1 MAKKEAPAPE
11 GERNSSNSIFWR
23 TFLMLMVLIVVSVLG
38 GLQTYW
44 TFNEESIARSISQQI
59 VSMTNLTRY
68 ALISADPVYRPDLLN
83 ILASEEGLRIVPKED
98 SDHTTPLTD
107 TSTVSLIEQM
117 VHEGLGPHTV
127 LASEVNGEKGL
138 WVSLSIDGDQYW
150 LMTRKKLFDRPSG
163 TSWLWWGI
171 IAFMLS
177 TLGATL
183 AMLVSRYLLRDW
195 VQRRF
200 AAQMSTID
208 AGMDRD
214 GARYLFALRLMPLFP
229 FFLVNLLMGLTRLRV
244 RHYWWVS
251 QLAMLPATVIYLNA
265 GRELGKLTS
274 LRDILSPGL
283 LFAFTL
289 LGLLPLVTRWLFSR
303 YIPSIKK

>member
-1 MAKKEAPAPE
+1 MLSLDTLKMHQQTLLDRVEQAPLQSALIYFAVYVLL
-11 GERNSSNSIFWR
+11 SALSIPGAALL
-23 TFLMLMVLIVVSVLG
+23 TLLG
-38 GLQTYW
+38 GALFSLWEATLL
-44 TFNEESIARSISQQI
+44 
-59 VSMTNLTRY
+59 VSF
-68 ALISADPVYRPDLLN
+68 A
-83 ILASEEGLRIVPKED
+83 
-98 SDHTTPLTD
+98 
-107 TSTVSLIEQM
+107 
-117 VHEGLGPHTV
+117 
-127 LASEVNGEKGL
+127 
-138 WVSLSIDGDQYW
+138 
-150 LMTRKKLFDRPSG
+150 
-163 TSWLWWGI
+163 
-171 IAFMLS
+171 S

-200 AAQMSTID
+200 DAQMSTID

-244 RHYWWVS
+244 CHYWWVS

-274 LRDILSPGL
+274 LRDILSPGV

-289 LGLLPLVTRWLFSR
+289 LGLLPLATRWLFSR
-303 YIPSIKK
+303 NIPSIKK

>member
-1 MAKKEAPAPE
+1 MLSLDTLKIHQQTLLDRVEQAPLQSALIYFAVYVLV
-11 GERNSSNSIFWR
+11 SALSIPGAALL
-23 TFLMLMVLIVVSVLG
+23 TLLG
-38 GLQTYW
+38 GAI
-44 TFNEESIARSISQQI
+44 FNLWEA
-59 VSMTNLTRY
+59 T
-68 ALISADPVYRPDLLN
+68 LL
-83 ILASEEGLRIVPKED
+83 
-98 SDHTTPLTD
+98 
-107 TSTVSLIEQM
+107 VSL
-117 VHEGLGPHTV
+117 
-127 LASEVNGEKGL
+127 A
-138 WVSLSIDGDQYW
+138 
-150 LMTRKKLFDRPSG
+150 
-163 TSWLWWGI
+163 
-171 IAFMLS
+171 S

-200 AAQMSTID
+200 AAQMNTID
-208 AGMDRD
+208 VGMVRD

-229 FFLVNLLMGLTRLRV
+229 FFLVNLLMGLTRIQV

-265 GRELGKLTS
+265 GRELGKLTT

>member
-1 MAKKEAPAPE
+1 MLSLDTLKIHQQTLLDRVEQAPLQSALIYFAVYVLV
-11 GERNSSNSIFWR
+11 SALSIPGAALL
-23 TFLMLMVLIVVSVLG
+23 TLLG
-38 GLQTYW
+38 GAIFSLWEAT
-44 TFNEESIARSISQQI
+44 
-59 VSMTNLTRY
+59 
-68 ALISADPVYRPDLLN
+68 LL
-83 ILASEEGLRIVPKED
+83 
-98 SDHTTPLTD
+98 
-107 TSTVSLIEQM
+107 VSL
-117 VHEGLGPHTV
+117 
-127 LASEVNGEKGL
+127 A
-138 WVSLSIDGDQYW
+138 
-150 LMTRKKLFDRPSG
+150 
-163 TSWLWWGI
+163 
-171 IAFMLS
+171 S

-200 AAQMSTID
+200 AAQMNTID
-208 AGMDRD
+208 AGMVRD

-229 FFLVNLLMGLTRLRV
+229 FFLVNLLMGLTRILV

-265 GRELGKLTS
+265 GRELGKLTT

>member
-1 MAKKEAPAPE
+1 MLSLDTLKIHQQTLLDRVEQAPLQSALIYFAVYVLV
-11 GERNSSNSIFWR
+11 SALSIPGA
-23 TFLMLMVLIVVSVLG
+23 VLLTLLG
-38 GLQTYW
+38 GAI
-44 TFNEESIARSISQQI
+44 FNLWEA
-59 VSMTNLTRY
+59 T
-68 ALISADPVYRPDLLN
+68 LL
-83 ILASEEGLRIVPKED
+83 
-98 SDHTTPLTD
+98 
-107 TSTVSLIEQM
+107 VSL
-117 VHEGLGPHTV
+117 
-127 LASEVNGEKGL
+127 A
-138 WVSLSIDGDQYW
+138 
-150 LMTRKKLFDRPSG
+150 
-163 TSWLWWGI
+163 
-171 IAFMLS
+171 S
-177 TLGATL
+177 TLGTTL

-200 AAQMSTID
+200 AAQMNTID
-208 AGMDRD
+208 AGMVRD

-229 FFLVNLLMGLTRLRV
+229 FFLVNLLMGLTRIQV

-265 GRELGKLTS
+265 GRELGKLTT

>member
-1 MAKKEAPAPE
+1 MLSLDTLKIHQHTLLDRVELAPLQSALIYFAVYVLV
-11 GERNSSNSIFWR
+11 SALSIPGAALL
-23 TFLMLMVLIVVSVLG
+23 TLLG
-38 GLQTYW
+38 GAIFSLWEAT
-44 TFNEESIARSISQQI
+44 
-59 VSMTNLTRY
+59 
-68 ALISADPVYRPDLLN
+68 LL
-83 ILASEEGLRIVPKED
+83 
-98 SDHTTPLTD
+98 
-107 TSTVSLIEQM
+107 VSL
-117 VHEGLGPHTV
+117 
-127 LASEVNGEKGL
+127 A
-138 WVSLSIDGDQYW
+138 
-150 LMTRKKLFDRPSG
+150 
-163 TSWLWWGI
+163 
-171 IAFMLS
+171 S

-200 AAQMSTID
+200 AAQMNTID
-208 AGMDRD
+208 AGMVRD
-214 GARYLFALRLMPLFP
+214 GASYLFALRLMPLFP
-229 FFLVNLLMGLTRLRV
+229 FFLVNLLMGLTRIQV

-265 GRELGKLTS
+265 GRELGKLTT

>member
-1 MAKKEAPAPE
+1 MNIKKISLLCALLGA
-11 GERNSSNSIFWR
+11 F
-23 TFLMLMVLIVVSVLG
+23 VLIVVLLPPGMLSLDTLKIHQQTLLDRVEQAPLQSALIYFAVYVLVSALSIPGAALLTLLG
-38 GLQTYW
+38 GAI
-44 TFNEESIARSISQQI
+44 FNLWEATLL
-59 VSMTNLTRY
+59 VS
-68 ALISADPVYRPDLLN
+68 
-83 ILASEEGLRIVPKED
+83 LAS
-98 SDHTTPLTD
+98 
-107 TSTVSLIEQM
+107 
-117 VHEGLGPHTV
+117 
-127 LASEVNGEKGL
+127 
-138 WVSLSIDGDQYW
+138 
-150 LMTRKKLFDRPSG
+150 
-163 TSWLWWGI
+163 
-171 IAFMLS
+171 
-177 TLGATL
+177 TLCATL

-200 AAQMSTID
+200 AAQMNTID
-208 AGMDRD
+208 VGMVRD

-229 FFLVNLLMGLTRLRV
+229 FFLVNLLMGLTRIQV

-265 GRELGKLTS
+265 GRELGKLTT

>member
-1 MAKKEAPAPE
+1 MNIKKISLLCALLGAFVLTVVLLPPGILSLDTLKMHQQTLLDRVEQAPLQSALVYFAVYVLL
-11 GERNSSNSIFWR
+11 SALSIPGAALL
-23 TFLMLMVLIVVSVLG
+23 TLLG
-38 GLQTYW
+38 GALFSLWEATLL
-44 TFNEESIARSISQQI
+44 
-59 VSMTNLTRY
+59 VSF
-68 ALISADPVYRPDLLN
+68 A
-83 ILASEEGLRIVPKED
+83 
-98 SDHTTPLTD
+98 
-107 TSTVSLIEQM
+107 
-117 VHEGLGPHTV
+117 
-127 LASEVNGEKGL
+127 
-138 WVSLSIDGDQYW
+138 
-150 LMTRKKLFDRPSG
+150 
-163 TSWLWWGI
+163 
-171 IAFMLS
+171 S

-244 RHYWWVS
+244 HHYWWVS

>member
-1 MAKKEAPAPE
+1 MLSLDTLKMHQQTLIDRVEQAPLQSALIYFAVYVLL
-11 GERNSSNSIFWR
+11 SALSIPGAALL
-23 TFLMLMVLIVVSVLG
+23 TLLG
-38 GLQTYW
+38 GAIFSLW
-44 TFNEESIARSISQQI
+44 EAMLL
-59 VSMTNLTRY
+59 VSF
-68 ALISADPVYRPDLLN
+68 A
-83 ILASEEGLRIVPKED
+83 
-98 SDHTTPLTD
+98 
-107 TSTVSLIEQM
+107 
-117 VHEGLGPHTV
+117 
-127 LASEVNGEKGL
+127 
-138 WVSLSIDGDQYW
+138 
-150 LMTRKKLFDRPSG
+150 
-163 TSWLWWGI
+163 
-171 IAFMLS
+171 S

-229 FFLVNLLMGLTRLRV
+229 FFLVNLLMGLTRIQV

>member
-1 MAKKEAPAPE
+1 MNIKKISLLCALLGA
-11 GERNSSNSIFWR
+11 F
-23 TFLMLMVLIVVSVLG
+23 VLIVVLLPPGMLSLDTLKIHQQTLLDRVEQAPLQSALIYFAVYVLVSALSIPGAVLLTLLG
-38 GLQTYW
+38 GAI
-44 TFNEESIARSISQQI
+44 FNLWEA
-59 VSMTNLTRY
+59 T
-68 ALISADPVYRPDLLN
+68 LL
-83 ILASEEGLRIVPKED
+83 
-98 SDHTTPLTD
+98 
-107 TSTVSLIEQM
+107 VSL
-117 VHEGLGPHTV
+117 
-127 LASEVNGEKGL
+127 A
-138 WVSLSIDGDQYW
+138 
-150 LMTRKKLFDRPSG
+150 
-163 TSWLWWGI
+163 
-171 IAFMLS
+171 S

-200 AAQMSTID
+200 AAQMNTID
-208 AGMDRD
+208 VGMVRD

-229 FFLVNLLMGLTRLRV
+229 FFLVNLLMGLTRIQV

-265 GRELGKLTS
+265 GRELGKLTT

>member
-1 MAKKEAPAPE
+1 MLSLDTLKMHQQTLIDRVEQAPLQSALIYFAVYVLL
-11 GERNSSNSIFWR
+11 SALSIPGAALL
-23 TFLMLMVLIVVSVLG
+23 TLLG
-38 GLQTYW
+38 GALFSLWEATLL
-44 TFNEESIARSISQQI
+44 
-59 VSMTNLTRY
+59 VSF
-68 ALISADPVYRPDLLN
+68 A
-83 ILASEEGLRIVPKED
+83 
-98 SDHTTPLTD
+98 
-107 TSTVSLIEQM
+107 
-117 VHEGLGPHTV
+117 
-127 LASEVNGEKGL
+127 
-138 WVSLSIDGDQYW
+138 
-150 LMTRKKLFDRPSG
+150 
-163 TSWLWWGI
+163 
-171 IAFMLS
+171 S

-244 RHYWWVS
+244 RHYWWGS

>member
-1 MAKKEAPAPE
+1 MLSLDTLKIHQHTLLDRVEQAPLQSALIYFAVYVLV
-11 GERNSSNSIFWR
+11 SALSIPGAALL
-23 TFLMLMVLIVVSVLG
+23 TLLG
-38 GLQTYW
+38 GAIFSLWEAT
-44 TFNEESIARSISQQI
+44 
-59 VSMTNLTRY
+59 
-68 ALISADPVYRPDLLN
+68 LL
-83 ILASEEGLRIVPKED
+83 
-98 SDHTTPLTD
+98 
-107 TSTVSLIEQM
+107 VSL
-117 VHEGLGPHTV
+117 
-127 LASEVNGEKGL
+127 A
-138 WVSLSIDGDQYW
+138 
-150 LMTRKKLFDRPSG
+150 
-163 TSWLWWGI
+163 
-171 IAFMLS
+171 S

-200 AAQMSTID
+200 AAQMNTID
-208 AGMDRD
+208 VGMVRD

-229 FFLVNLLMGLTRLRV
+229 FFLVNLLMGLTRIQV

-265 GRELGKLTS
+265 GRELGKLTT

>member
-1 MAKKEAPAPE
+1 MNIKKISLLCALLGAFVLTVVLLPPGMLSLDTLKMHQQTLLDRVEQAPLQSALIYFAVYVLL
-11 GERNSSNSIFWR
+11 SALSIPGAALL
-23 TFLMLMVLIVVSVLG
+23 TLLG
-38 GLQTYW
+38 GALFSLWEATLL
-44 TFNEESIARSISQQI
+44 
-59 VSMTNLTRY
+59 VSF
-68 ALISADPVYRPDLLN
+68 A
-83 ILASEEGLRIVPKED
+83 
-98 SDHTTPLTD
+98 
-107 TSTVSLIEQM
+107 
-117 VHEGLGPHTV
+117 
-127 LASEVNGEKGL
+127 
-138 WVSLSIDGDQYW
+138 
-150 LMTRKKLFDRPSG
+150 
-163 TSWLWWGI
+163 
-171 IAFMLS
+171 S

-244 RHYWWVS
+244 CHYWWVS